1 MIRILKQLWAEHQ
14 LAKLRQNELTKAFAQ
29 VGEDVKLMYAWS
41 GNRFQA
47 RLISEALDTDAA
59 TVVAKYTPLMRLAAK
74 LCHYRHRT
82 MRAAGP
88 WLLEQGIFNRVDK
101 RSDTVV
107 IGSSTDH
114 SAALVTG

>member
-1 MIRILKQLWAEHQ
+1 MLKQVWAEHQ

-47 RLISEALDTDAA
+47 RLIREAVHTDAA
-59 TVVAKYTPLMRLAAK
+59 TVAAKYIPAMRSAAK
-74 LCHYRHRT
+74 LCQHRHRT

-88 WLLEQGIFNRVDK
+88 WILEQGICNRVDT
-101 RSDTVV
+101 RSDIVV
-107 IGSSTDH
+107 IASLTDR
-114 SAALVTG
+114 SAALVTS